1 MSGKAS
7 LDVWVVS
14 PNAPVAGQWRKL
26 VESEGWQ
33 LTVFPDLKALV
44 DAVSPHQVGLAVLDW
59 PSLAPSPPR
68 SVQAVKSKAPQ
79 LALLLASSSDIGSER
94 IIELLEAGIDDY
106 LLHTTAPGLLLAK
119 LRAHARRI
127 LPAMTEQVRAIKTP
141 RGDIKVDMAQRGVW
155 IRTKGKWAGRTDL
168 TAIEMR
174 LLALLLERPGV
185 AVERRFI
192 LDNLWREKGEGV
204 QPGTIDKH
212 VEALRRKLGRVVG
225 ARIQTVYGV
234 GYVYRE

>member
-1 MSGKAS
+1 MRAS

-14 PNAPVAGQWRKL
+14 PQPPVCAQWKTL
-26 VESEGWQ
+26 LQPEGWRVGP
-33 LTVFPDLKALV
+33 LPDLKALIET
-44 DAVSPHQVGLAVLDW
+44 VSAHQVGLALLDW
-59 PSLAPSPPR
+59 PSLSPSPPR

-79 LALLLASSSDIGSER
+79 LALLLASAADIGSER

-106 LLHTTAPGLLLAK
+106 LLHSTPPGLALAK

-127 LPAMTEQVRAIKTP
+127 LPGLGDEQRSIKTP
-141 RGDIKVDMAQRGVW
+141 RGDIRVDLAQRGLW
-155 IRTKGKWAGRTDL
+155 LRLKGKWSTRTDL

-192 LDNLWREKGEGV
+192 LEALWRDKGEGV

-212 VEALRRKLGRVVG
+212 VEALRRKLGRGVG

>member
-1 MSGKAS
+1 MAGKSS
-7 LDVWVVS
+7 LSVWVVS
-14 PNAPVAGQWRKL
+14 PSSPVCGQWRKL
-26 VESEGWQ
+26 LEQEGWQ
-33 LTVFPDLKALV
+33 VSALPDLRALV
-44 DAVSPHQVGLAVLDW
+44 DTVTPHQVGLAVLDW
-59 PSLAPSPPR
+59 PSLAPEPPR

-79 LALLLASSSDIGSER
+79 LSLLLASASDIGSER

-106 LLHTTAPGLLLAK
+106 LLHSAAPGLMLAK

-127 LPAMTEQVRAIKTP
+127 LPALTEEVRAIRTP
-141 RGDIKVDMAQRGVW
+141 RGDVKVDMAQRGVW
-155 IRTKGKWAGRTDL
+155 VRVKGKWGERTDL
-168 TAIEMR
+168 TGIEMQ
-174 LLALLLERPGV
+174 LLALLLQRPGV

-192 LDNLWREKGEGV
+192 LESLWREKGDGV

>member
-1 MSGKAS
+1 VAS
-7 LDVWVVS
+7 LAVWVVS
-14 PNAPVAGQWRKL
+14 PSAPVSAQWRKL
-26 VESEGWQ
+26 VEQEGWQ
-33 LTVFPDLKALV
+33 VCVMPDLKALV
-44 DAVSPHQVGLAVLDW
+44 DAVTPHQVGLAVLDW
-59 PSLAPSPPR
+59 PSLAPAPPR

-79 LALLLASSSDIGSER
+79 LALLLTSSSDIGSER
-94 IIELLEAGIDDY
+94 VIELLEAGIDDY
-106 LLHTTAPGLLLAK
+106 LAHATPPGLVLAK

-127 LPAMTEQVRAIKTP
+127 LPAMTHEARSIKTP
-141 RGDIKVDMAQRGVW
+141 KGDVKIDMAQRGVW
-155 IRTKGKWAGRTDL
+155 IRQKGKWAGRTDL
-168 TAIEMR
+168 TTIEMK

-192 LDNLWREKGEGV
+192 LDSLWREKSEGV

-212 VEALRRKLGRVVG
+212 VEALRRKLGKAVG